1 MVIFVILTRKYMKPI
16 FLIGYMGSGKSTLG
30 NALAPLTGLRFID
43 LDDYIEEREGMKISE
58 ISAKRGEEAFRDMER
73 QTLAEVAAMEDVIIG
88 CGGGTP
94 CRPGAMELMNA
105 RGTTVY
111 LDASFPRLLARLKE
125 GRAKRPL
132 IAQLDDEELAR
143 FITLSLESRMPYY
156 SLASGSFPSDRL
168 EDEEQIAGSCA
179 AFIARFIAKRP

>member
-1 MVIFVILTRKYMKPI
+1 MKPI

-43 LDDYIEEREGMKISE
+43 LDDYIESREGMKITE
-58 ISAKRGEEAFRDMER
+58 IFSTRGEQAFREMEHDL
-73 QTLAEVAAMEDVIIG
+73 LAEVAAMEDVIVG

-94 CRPGAMELMNA
+94 CRPGAMELMND

-132 IAQLDDEELAR
+132 IARLDDDELAR
-143 FITLSLESRMPYY
+143 FISSSLETRMPYY
-156 SLASGSFPSDRL
+156 SLASESFPSDRL
-168 EDEEQIAGSCA
+168 EDEGQIAESCA
-179 AFIARFIAKRP
+179 AFIDRFIAKRP

>member
-1 MVIFVILTRKYMKPI
+1 MKPI

-43 LDDYIEEREGMKISE
+43 LDDYIESREGMKITE
-58 ISAKRGEEAFRDMER
+58 IFSTRGEQAFREMEHDL
-73 QTLAEVAAMEDVIIG
+73 LAEVAAMEDVIVG

-94 CRPGAMELMNA
+94 CRPGAMELMND

-132 IAQLDDEELAR
+132 IARLDDEELAN
-143 FITLSLESRMPYY
+143 FISSSLETRMPYY
-156 SLASGSFPSDRL
+156 SLASESFPSDRL
-168 EDEEQIAGSCA
+168 EDEGQIAESCA
-179 AFIARFIAKRP
+179 AFIDRFIAKRP

>member
-16 FLIGYMGSGKSTLG
+16 FLIGYMGCGKTTLG
-30 NALAPLTGLRFID
+30 NALAPLTGLRFVD
-43 LDDYIEEREGMKISE
+43 LDDYIESREGMKISE
-58 ISAKRGEEAFRDMER
+58 IFASRGEAAFRDMER
-73 QTLAEVAAMEDVIIG
+73 QALAEVAAMEDVIVG

-111 LDASFPRLLARLKE
+111 LDASFPRLLERLKE

-132 IAQLDDEELAR
+132 IASLDDEELAR
-143 FITLSLESRMPYY
+143 FITSSLETRMPYY
-156 SLASGSFPSDRL
+156 SLASESFPSDRL
-168 EDEEQIAGSCA
+168 EDEEQIAESCN
-179 AFIARFIAKRP
+179 AFITRFIATKP

>member
-1 MVIFVILTRKYMKPI
+1 MKPI

-43 LDDYIEEREGMKISE
+43 LDDYIESREGMKITE
-58 ISAKRGEEAFRDMER
+58 IFSTRGEQAFREMEHDL
-73 QTLAEVAAMEDVIIG
+73 LAEVAAMDDVIVG

-94 CRPGAMELMNA
+94 CRPGAMELMND

-132 IAQLDDEELAR
+132 IARLDDEELAN
-143 FITLSLESRMPYY
+143 FISSSLETRMPYY
-156 SLASGSFPSDRL
+156 SLASESFPSDRL
-168 EDEEQIAGSCA
+168 EDEGQIAESCA
-179 AFIARFIAKRP
+179 AFIDRFIAKRP

>member
-43 LDDYIEEREGMKISE
+43 LDDYIEGREGMKISE
-58 ISAKRGEEAFRDMER
+58 IFAKRGEEAFREMER

-143 FITLSLESRMPYY
+143 FITSSLETRMPYY

-168 EDEEQIAGSCA
+168 EDEVQIAGSCA

>member
-1 MVIFVILTRKYMKPI
+1 MKPI

-43 LDDYIEEREGMKISE
+43 LDDYIESREGMKITE
-58 ISAKRGEEAFRDMER
+58 IFSTRGEQAFREMER
-73 QTLAEVAAMEDVIIG
+73 AALAEVAAMEDVIVG

-94 CRPGAMELMNA
+94 CRPGAMELMND

-132 IAQLDDEELAR
+132 IARLDDEELAS
-143 FITLSLESRMPYY
+143 FISSSLETRMPYY
-156 SLASGSFPSDRL
+156 SLASESFPSDRL
-168 EDEEQIAGSCA
+168 EDEGQIAESCA
-179 AFIARFIAKRP
+179 AFIDRFIAKRP